1 MQTKPSPDH
10 EVRVSMSTSSAP
22 AWRTPQGEPVSC
34 LEKLKVLAQN
44 LEEFEEM
51 AQDILED
58 AALMGCDVEQV
69 RSALAERLSSVQ
81 IRYAD
86 AK

>member
-1 MQTKPSPDH
+1 
-10 EVRVSMSTSSAP
+10 MSSRPMP
-22 AWRTPQGEPVSC
+22 AWRTPDGEPVSC

-44 LEEFEEM
+44 LQEFEEM

-69 RSALAERLSSVQ
+69 RDALSERLTAVH
-81 IRYAD
+81 IRYGS

>member
-1 MQTKPSPDH
+1 
-10 EVRVSMSTSSAP
+10 MSSRPMP
-22 AWRTPQGEPVSC
+22 AWQTPEGEPVSC

-44 LEEFEEM
+44 LQEFEEM

-69 RSALAERLSSVQ
+69 RGALTERLAALQV
-81 IRYAD
+81 RYGD

>member
-1 MQTKPSPDH
+1 
-10 EVRVSMSTSSAP
+10 MSSRPLP
-22 AWRTPQGEPVSC
+22 AWRTPDGEPVSC

-44 LEEFEEM
+44 LQEFEEM

-69 RSALAERLSSVQ
+69 REALTDRLSALHV
-81 IRYAD
+81 RYAD
-86 AK
+86 TK

>member
-1 MQTKPSPDH
+1 MSSHPAPS
-10 EVRVSMSTSSAP
+10 
-22 AWRTPQGEPVSC
+22 WRTPAGEPVSC

-44 LEEFEEM
+44 LQEFEEM

-69 RSALAERLSSVQ
+69 RNALAERLSDVQ
-81 IRYAD
+81 VRYANL
-86 AK
+86 K

>member
-1 MQTKPSPDH
+1 MSPRP
-10 EVRVSMSTSSAP
+10 EPT
-22 AWRTPQGEPVSC
+22 WRTPGGEPVSC
-34 LEKLKVLAQN
+34 LEKIKVLAQN
-44 LEEFEEM
+44 LSEFEEM

-69 RSALAERLSSVQ
+69 RAVLSERLQ
-81 IRYAD
+81 HLRIRYAD

>member
-1 MQTKPSPDH
+1 MSSRPLPD
-10 EVRVSMSTSSAP
+10 
-22 AWRTPQGEPVSC
+22 WRTPDGEPVSC

-44 LEEFEEM
+44 LQEFEEM

-69 RSALAERLSSVQ
+69 REALTARLAEVR
-81 IRYAD
+81 IRYANI
-86 AK
+86 K

>member
-1 MQTKPSPDH
+1 MPSRP
-10 EVRVSMSTSSAP
+10 EPT
-22 AWRTPQGEPVSC
+22 WRTPDGEPVSC

-44 LEEFEEM
+44 LNEFEEM

-69 RSALAERLSSVQ
+69 RAVLRERLTEVHV
-81 IRYAD
+81 RYAD
-86 AK
+86 VK

>member
-1 MQTKPSPDH
+1 
-10 EVRVSMSTSSAP
+10 MSSTPLP
-22 AWRTPQGEPVSC
+22 AWRTPDGEPVSC

-44 LEEFEEM
+44 LQEFEEM

-69 RSALAERLSSVQ
+69 RGALNERLTAIQ
-81 IRYAD
+81 IRYANV
-86 AK
+86 K

>member
-1 MQTKPSPDH
+1 
-10 EVRVSMSTSSAP
+10 MSSRPEP
-22 AWRTPQGEPVSC
+22 AWLTPNGEPVSC

-44 LEEFEEM
+44 LHEFEEM

-69 RSALAERLSSVQ
+69 RAVLSERLHEVH

-86 AK
+86 VK

>member
-1 MQTKPSPDH
+1 
-10 EVRVSMSTSSAP
+10 MSSRPMP
-22 AWRTPQGEPVSC
+22 AWRTPDGEPVSC

-44 LEEFEEM
+44 LQEFEEM

-69 RSALAERLSSVQ
+69 REALSSRLAEVR
-81 IRYAD
+81 IRYAE

>member
-1 MQTKPSPDH
+1 
-10 EVRVSMSTSSAP
+10 MSSRPMP
-22 AWRTPQGEPVSC
+22 AWRTPEGEPVSC

-44 LEEFEEM
+44 LQEFEEM

-69 RSALAERLSSVQ
+69 RGALTERLAALQV
-81 IRYAD
+81 RYAD

>member
-1 MQTKPSPDH
+1 M
-10 EVRVSMSTSSAP
+10 
-22 AWRTPQGEPVSC
+22 SC

-44 LEEFEEM
+44 LQEFEEM

-69 RSALAERLSSVQ
+69 REALTARLAEVR
-81 IRYAD
+81 IRYANI
-86 AK
+86 K

>member
-1 MQTKPSPDH
+1 
-10 EVRVSMSTSSAP
+10 MSSRPEPT
-22 AWRTPQGEPVSC
+22 WRTPDGEPVSC

-44 LEEFEEM
+44 LSEFEEM

-69 RSALAERLSSVQ
+69 RAILRDRLSEVH

-86 AK
+86 VK

>member
-1 MQTKPSPDH
+1 MSSRPMPD
-10 EVRVSMSTSSAP
+10 
-22 AWRTPQGEPVSC
+22 WRTPAGDPVSC

-44 LEEFEEM
+44 LQEFEEM
-51 AQDILED
+51 ALDILED

-69 RSALAERLSSVQ
+69 RGALTERLRDVRV
-81 IRYAD
+81 RYAD

>member
-1 MQTKPSPDH
+1 
-10 EVRVSMSTSSAP
+10 MSSRPLP
-22 AWRTPQGEPVSC
+22 AWRTPAGEPVSC

-44 LEEFEEM
+44 LNEFEEM

-69 RSALAERLSSVQ
+69 RAALGECLAQ
-81 IRYAD
+81 IHVRYANS
-86 AK
+86 K

>member
-1 MQTKPSPDH
+1 
-10 EVRVSMSTSSAP
+10 MSSRPMP
-22 AWRTPQGEPVSC
+22 AWRTPDGEPVSC

-44 LEEFEEM
+44 LQEFEEM

-69 RSALAERLSSVQ
+69 RDALSERLTAVQ
-81 IRYAD
+81 IRYGS

>member
-1 MQTKPSPDH
+1 MSPRP
-10 EVRVSMSTSSAP
+10 EPT
-22 AWRTPQGEPVSC
+22 WRTPDGEPVSC

-44 LEEFEEM
+44 LSEFEET

-69 RSALAERLSSVQ
+69 RAILRERLMEVH
-81 IRYAD
+81 IRYVD
-86 AK
+86 VK

>member
-1 MQTKPSPDH
+1 
-10 EVRVSMSTSSAP
+10 MSSRPLP
-22 AWRTPQGEPVSC
+22 AWRTPDGEPVGC

-44 LEEFEEM
+44 LQEFEEM

-69 RSALAERLSSVQ
+69 RAVLAERLAEVH
-81 IRYAD
+81 IRYANI
-86 AK
+86 K

>member
-1 MQTKPSPDH
+1 
-10 EVRVSMSTSSAP
+10 MSSRPLP
-22 AWRTPQGEPVSC
+22 AWRTPAGEPVSC

-44 LEEFEEM
+44 LQEFEEM

-69 RSALAERLSSVQ
+69 RNALTERLLDVRV
-81 IRYAD
+81 RYAD
-86 AK
+86 QK

>member
-1 MQTKPSPDH
+1 MKVQSERGHPSGRMPL
-10 EVRVSMSTSSAP
+10 
-22 AWRTPQGEPVSC
+22 WRRDDGSPIAC
-34 LEKLKVLAQN
+34 LEKIKVLTQN
-44 LEEFEEM
+44 LSEFEEM

-69 RSALAERLSSVQ
+69 RAVLSERLQ
-81 IRYAD
+81 HLRIRYAD

>member
-1 MQTKPSPDH
+1 M
-10 EVRVSMSTSSAP
+10 P
-22 AWRTPQGEPVSC
+22 AWRTPDGEPVSC

-44 LEEFEEM
+44 LQEFEEM

-69 RSALAERLSSVQ
+69 REALSGRLAEVRV
-81 IRYAD
+81 RYAD
-86 AK
+86 VK